1 MQRRARRP
9 KWSSTGAR
17 SLVAGFLGLMLGVT
31 LLPATAGAE
40 STPGVTSTSITVGA
54 TVPLTGPAAP
64 GYDEIAPA
72 MNAVFDY
79 VNAHGGVF
87 GRKIHYK
94 YLDDGYNPSNTA
106 TLTRQLVLQ
115 DNIFADVGSLG
126 TPTQSAVQ
134 GFLNAQKVPQLFIES
149 GCNCWSNPKF
159 PQSFG
164 WQPPYTVDGKILG
177 AYIKA
182 NFAGEKVGYLSQD
195 DEFGQDVVKGLDME
209 IPSSSVVSKQTYDAA
224 TLAGPLSNQMA
235 ALKAAG
241 AQVVVLATIPAATA
255 LSMLPAVAIGYSP
268 QYVVD
273 NVGADCPD
281 CRPAALLL
289 HPERRWYGG
298 SGNGCRRPAERS
310 HHGRLLRPRIG
321 YVQPLGADR
330 EETSRAV
337 RALPLCQV
345 RARREHPV
353 RRRTGVHVRTGIGE
367 GGEKPHAPKPEQ
379 RHRERRQELRDPWLR
394 ASLLLELVALR
405 LRGRGGPQVGELG
418 PAGRDAHRQL
428 DRRSRGEPGRDHES
442 RIGPDQEV
450 HRADISAPEEPGARS
465 PNGGGVSVASGSSP
479 TRRSS
484 RRAPARRHPIFRE
497 W

>member
-1 MQRRARRP
+1 MPRRVNRP
-9 KWSSTGAR
+9 MGSSMWAR

-40 STPGVTSTSITVGA
+40 STPGVTSSSISIGA

-72 MNAVFDY
+72 MTAVFDY

-87 GRKIHYK
+87 GRKIDYK
-94 YLDDGYNPSNTA
+94 YLDDAYNPSNTA

-126 TPTQSAVQ
+126 TPTQAAVQ

-182 NFAGEKVGYLSQD
+182 NFAGKKIGYLSQD

-209 IPSSSVVSKQTYDAA
+209 IPSSSVVSRQTYDAA

-255 LSMLPAVAIGYSP
+255 LAMLPAVSIGYSP

-273 NVGADCPD
+273 SVGADSPTVGPLLSSFTQKGGGTAAQATAAAGLLNGVITTAYFAPESD
-281 CRPAALLL
+281 TSNPWVQTEKKILEQYAPATYAKYGLDGNTQYGVALAYTFVQALEKAGKNL
-289 HPERRWYGG
+289 TL
-298 SGNGCRRPAERS
+298 SGLS
-310 HHGRLLRPRIG
+310 
-321 YVQPLGADR
+321 
-330 EETSRAV
+330 
-337 RALPLCQV
+337 
-345 RARREHPV
+345 
-353 RRRTGVHVRTGIGE
+353 
-367 GGEKPHAPKPEQ
+367 Q
-379 RHRERRQELRDPWLR
+379 RH
-394 ASLLLELVALR
+394 
-405 LRGRGGPQVGELG
+405 
-418 PAGRDAHRQL
+418 
-428 DRRSRGEPGRDHES
+428 
-442 RIGPDQEV
+442 
-450 HRADISAPEEPGARS
+450 
-465 PNGGGVSVASGSSP
+465 
-479 TRRSS
+479 
-484 RRAPARRHPIFRE
+484 
-497 W
+497 